1 VKCIAP
7 PELVGD
13 ERIDIWNVGML
24 ILELTQGKIIKSKRV
39 EKLVLNPEW
48 RKKWGCELVELVERI
63 LCA

>member
-24 ILELTQGKIIKSKRV
+24 ILELTQGKIIKSKRA
-39 EKLVLNPEW
+39 EELVQNPEW